1 MNETFSYNYATPPR
15 LVKRFAACKLKHQ
28 ENEMTA
34 HPGRRLG
41 RPDQQASEE
50 LVRHIVETATRLF
63 IEHGYPATSIEQIA
77 AAAGS
82 GKQTI
87 YRRFTSK
94 EGLFTAVINQRARRL
109 LEAAGA
115 AACASGADPT
125 ARLKAACREYFDF
138 RLQPDAIRLHR
149 ILAAEG
155 VRFPKLNESILECSQ
170 PFHTLLNRLLAE
182 AMDAG
187 KLRKADPELTRY
199 LLASLLAGQAAHHA
213 TIGIEPFRSAEARD
227 VYFEEA
233 WDLFIR
239 GMR

>member
-1 MNETFSYNYATPPR
+1 MTP
-15 LVKRFAACKLKHQ
+15 
-28 ENEMTA
+28 
-34 HPGRRLG
+34 HPVRRLG

-115 AACASGADPT
+115 AACASSADPT
-125 ARLKAACREYFDF
+125 AALKAACRALFDF
-138 RLQPDAIRLHR
+138 MQTPGSIRLHR
-149 ILAAEG
+149 ILAAEA
-155 VRFPKLNESILECSQ
+155 VRFPNLSEIDPGVRQ
-170 PFHTLLNRLLAE
+170 PFNTLLNRLLTQ

-187 KLRKADPELTRY
+187 QFRKADPELIRT
-199 LLASLLAGQAAHHA
+199 LLKSLLTGHPVHQAAM
-213 TIGIEPFRSAEARD
+213 GIEPFRSAEDRD
-227 VYFEEA
+227 GYFEGA
-233 WDLFIR
+233 WDLFMR

>member
-1 MNETFSYNYATPPR
+1 
-15 LVKRFAACKLKHQ
+15 
-28 ENEMTA
+28 MTA
-34 HPGRRLG
+34 HPVRRLG

-94 EGLFTAVINQRARRL
+94 EGLFTAVINQRVRRL

-125 ARLKAACREYFDF
+125 AALKAACREYFDF
-138 RLQPDAIRLHR
+138 MLQPDAIRLHR
-149 ILAAEG
+149 ILAAEA
-155 VRFPKLNESILECSQ
+155 VRFPNLSESILEWVE
-170 PFHTLLNRLLAE
+170 PFHILLNRLLTR
-182 AMDAG
+182 AMDVG

-199 LLASLLAGQAAHHA
+199 LLTSLLVGQAKHNAVV
-213 TIGIEPFRSAEARD
+213 GIEPFRSADARD

-233 WDLFIR
+233 WDLFMR

>member
-1 MNETFSYNYATPPR
+1 
-15 LVKRFAACKLKHQ
+15 
-28 ENEMTA
+28 MTA
-34 HPGRRLG
+34 HPVRRLG

-94 EGLFTAVINQRARRL
+94 EGLFIAVINQTTRRL

-125 ARLKAACREYFDF
+125 AALKAACREYFDF
-138 RLQPDAIRLHR
+138 VQTPDVILLHR
-149 ILAAEG
+149 ILAAEA
-155 VRFPKLNESILECSQ
+155 VRFPKLNEILPECVE
-170 PFHTLLNRLLAE
+170 PFHTLLNRLITE

-187 KLRKADPELTRY
+187 KLRKADSELTR
-199 LLASLLAGQAAHHA
+199 LLLVSLLTGQPVQQA
-213 TIGIEPFRSAEARD
+213 TIGIELFGSADERD
-227 VYFEEA
+227 VYFDEA
-233 WDLFIR
+233 WDLFMR